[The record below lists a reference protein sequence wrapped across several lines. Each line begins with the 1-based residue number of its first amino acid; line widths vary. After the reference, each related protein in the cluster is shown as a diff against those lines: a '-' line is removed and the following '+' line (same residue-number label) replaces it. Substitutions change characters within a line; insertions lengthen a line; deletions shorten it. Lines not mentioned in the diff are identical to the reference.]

1 MSPKKFIL
9 LQLENSLRAYC
20 EPNVRII
27 ATQFL
32 EEVNLTNGFFSVF
45 QEQSDETMVLIVEFI
60 FVKDSQIGDFT
71 IEFRAKDHLLD
82 GMRFYRSILEQLD
95 VDMNFDIE
103 AQIPSELRHLLPT
116 QPELIGRP

>member
-9 LQLENSLRAYC
+9 LQLENSLREYGDPVAWAFSD
-20 EPNVRII
+20 E
-27 ATQFL
+27 
-32 EEVNLTNGFFSVF
+32 NLTAVELSGKCDPVPVLQVMVVF
-45 QEQSDETMVLIVEFI
+45 ASSGEDQCVRFDATN
-60 FVKDSQIGDFT
+60 
-71 IEFRAKDHLLD
+71 HLLD

>member
-9 LQLENSLRAYC
+9 LQLENSLREYGDPVAWVLSDKDLAGVELSGQCDPIPALLVTLVFEYA
-20 EPNVRII
+20 ENQHIRFD
-27 ATQFL
+27 AT
-32 EEVNLTNGFFSVF
+32 N
-45 QEQSDETMVLIVEFI
+45 
-60 FVKDSQIGDFT
+60 
-71 IEFRAKDHLLD
+71 HLLD

-95 VDMNFDIE
+95 VDINFDIE